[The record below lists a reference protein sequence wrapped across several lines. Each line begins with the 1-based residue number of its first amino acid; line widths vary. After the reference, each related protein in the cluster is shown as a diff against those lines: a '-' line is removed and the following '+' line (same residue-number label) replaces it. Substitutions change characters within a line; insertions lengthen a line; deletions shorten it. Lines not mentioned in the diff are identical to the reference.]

1 MAKNET
7 LTLTAGVWNEITD
20 ADISSITFQNI
31 SPYPA
36 FVTATSGAT
45 PSSTDPEDAIRY
57 NPGQGERN
65 VQLADLFPGVAGANR
80 VFVYSNGVATVFVSH
95 A

>member
-7 LTLTAGVWNEITD
+7 MTLTAGEWTEITD
-20 ADISSITFQNI
+20 SDITAITFQNI
-31 SPYPA
+31 SPYPV
-36 FVTATSGAT
+36 FVAGTTGSAPT
-45 PSSTDPEDAIRY
+45 STDPEDAIRY

-65 VQLADLFPGVAGANR
+65 VTLTDLFPGVSGVDR
-80 VFVYSNGVATVFVSH
+80 VFVTSDGEATVFVSH